1 MSILDGFVARVNR
14 EQLPVDAVV
23 AYRGEQ
29 LIGEHRWLPDVPGN
43 IYSHTKSFMVT
54 AVGAAIDRGLLTLD
68 TRLIDML
75 KDDLPERYD
84 PRLGEIKLRHLL
96 MMSSGFDRP
105 LLMSA
110 QRKAPDF
117 NEDYIDFMLRQQVLA
132 APGEKFCYS
141 SADSYLAGVMVER
154 ATGRNLLDF
163 MMDAFM
169 GDMDI
174 ERPEWEVCPRGTP
187 FGGGGMCLKT
197 RDMAKIGIL
206 YLNGGVYGGKQLVS
220 ADWVKTASTF
230 KIATPSD
237 NRFSCGYCYQFWLDP
252 MPGCYRADGAYGQI
266 THILPDKGAVVAYNC
281 HAETM
286 PAINEAFFEE
296 IYQKL

>member
-23 AYRGEQ
+23 AYRGKQ
-29 LIGEHRWLPDVPGN
+29 LIGEHRWSPDVPGN

-96 MMSSGFDRP
+96 MMSSGFGRS
-105 LLMSA
+105 LLMGA

-117 NEDYIDFMLRQQVLA
+117 NEDYIDFMLRQPVLA

-169 GDMDI
+169 GDMGI

-281 HAETM
+281 RA
-286 PAINEAFFEE
+286 A
-296 IYQKL
+296 